1 MTITCIWVLFL
12 FSLFYSNMMGNLPCI
27 DGTGESFGVLG
38 DLRDLSKSFFPR
50 HPDYLLILRLINV
63 EVLSFEMLQIINK

>member
-12 FSLFYSNMMGNLPCI
+12 FSLFYSNMMGNLPRI

>member
-12 FSLFYSNMMGNLPCI
+12 FSLFYSNMMANLPRI

>member
-1 MTITCIWVLFL
+1 
-12 FSLFYSNMMGNLPCI
+12 MMANLPRI